1 MEGREEEKNRV
12 ARESLLLTIHPY
24 NTLRCFYGYPDSF
37 RTPYRNPNSPPLS
50 LALSPRLL
58 SLDLQL
64 PIPRPPQPQDE
75 SV

>member
-24 NTLRCFYGYPDSF
+24 NTLRCSYGYLESTLLPSHGLS
-37 RTPYRNPNSPPLS
+37 SPPLS
-50 LALSPRLL
+50 LALSPRLP

-64 PIPRPPQPQDE
+64 PLPRPPQPQDE
-75 SV
+75 FV